1 MTALVVGLSGAGR
14 GEAVTGNTP
23 LAGGGAEGCIFV
35 PRVRLCFEQLRPQC
49 LLTHH
54 SAPSCARWGG
64 GGGTSPS
71 WLLTRLRSCPWEGAQ
86 LRPCPGPVA
95 HVAGPACG
103 GGSWGLWWQSIELL
117 QASRSPGAFREEIAG
132 GIEDKKV
139 SAKGRLQGPWEPLSP
154 GNKGPQ

>member
-49 LLTHH
+49 LLAHH

-71 WLLTRLRSCPWEGAQ
+71 WLLTRLRSCLWEGAQ
-86 LRPCPGPVA
+86 LRPCPGPQPGCSRGRASMWQRQLGTLVA
-95 HVAGPACG
+95 IDRTAAGQPQPR
-103 GGSWGLWWQSIELL
+103 GLS
-117 QASRSPGAFREEIAG
+117 
-132 GIEDKKV
+132 
-139 SAKGRLQGPWEPLSP
+139 
-154 GNKGPQ
+154 

>member
-1 MTALVVGLSGAGR
+1 MFARPPRRPRLCEVGGQGRHLSVLAPVPACAGAR
-14 GEAVTGNTP
+14 G
-23 LAGGGAEGCIFV
+23 
-35 PRVRLCFEQLRPQC
+35 RVR
-49 LLTHH
+49 
-54 SAPSCARWGG
+54 SS
-64 GGGTSPS
+64 SPA
-71 WLLTRLRSCPWEGAQ
+71 LA
-86 LRPCPGPVA
+86 PGPVA
-95 HVAGPACG
+95 HMAGPACG